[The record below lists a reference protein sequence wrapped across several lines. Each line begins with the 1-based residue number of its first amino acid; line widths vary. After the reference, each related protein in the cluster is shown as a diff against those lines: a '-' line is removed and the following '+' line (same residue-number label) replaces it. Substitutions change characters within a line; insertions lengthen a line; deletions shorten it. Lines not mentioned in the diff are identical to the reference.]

1 MDQLT
6 LDSALVA
13 AASPAPR
20 QRTWGGYILEDRTMA
35 GKVGP
40 RWQQGGKIHL
50 VRCEFIVGYADGF
63 VPTARQMKL
72 GDCFAAHTPCN
83 SNGQH
88 IARPVDGWSLDL
100 IDCKSCKK
108 AL

>member
-6 LDSALVA
+6 LDSARA
-13 AASPAPR
+13 AAVPAP
-20 QRTWGGYILEDRTMA
+20 RTWGGYILERREMA

-40 RWQQGGKIHL
+40 RWQQGGKCHL
-50 VRCEFIVGYADGF
+50 VICDFIVGYVDGYT
-63 VPTARQMKL
+63 PKPGQMKK
-72 GDCFAAHTPCN
+72 GDCFSAHTPCN

-88 IARPVDGWSLDL
+88 IAHGVDGWSLDL
-100 IDCKSCKK
+100 ISCVKCKK